1 MEKYNDPLF
10 LSPFRWYAVRI
21 WRRWLS
27 RQRRAGTIAWGAYN
41 RLLERYALPPPVA
54 IHSVLRRVA
63 SS

>member
-1 MEKYNDPLF
+1 M
-10 LSPFRWYAVRI
+10 PFSDVPITAVAFPHVVRI

-27 RQRRAGTIAWGAYN
+27 RQRRDGTIAWGAFL
-41 RLLERYALPPPVA
+41 RKLERYALPPPVA